1 MDNEMSMVIAAG
13 ALIMGLI
20 FGAVIQRSR
29 FCMAAVVSNM
39 VLMGDRRHLH
49 AWMVTM
55 LVAIAG
61 GFILE
66 FSGLVDISLTSY
78 RDSHINIIGTLFGGL
93 LFGIGAIFA
102 GGCIGRVLTQT
113 GEGNLGAL
121 LALLTLAFG
130 AMASYVGFVEPMR
143 LWMDQ
148 LVSYE
153 ASSGDASLSSLL
165 NLPLWVP
172 AMVITSLI
180 ILYLYRHRHHDI
192 SPRLLFA
199 GAVVG
204 LLVLAGWIL
213 TGWLA
218 VDEFTEMAPHS
229 LTFSGPIAS
238 SALWISIGNQP
249 ATLFGISLVA
259 GTLLGSFLS
268 AVLSR
273 TFRLT
278 PPNPASIGRILAGG
292 FMMGTGAI
300 CAGGCNIGQGV
311 TGLST
316 LSVESIFA
324 VAAIFSGMYV
334 GVKWL
339 QFSENHGYLWK
350 MPRLLHLHRPQQ
362 TPHQQQDAEQA
373 VS

>member
-1 MDNEMSMVIAAG
+1 MDNEISMILAAG
-13 ALIMGLI
+13 GLMI
-20 FGAVIQRSR
+20 GLLFGALIQRSR

-49 AWMVTM
+49 AWLATM
-55 LVAIAG
+55 LVAVAG

-66 FSGLVDISLTSY
+66 SSGLVDISLSSY
-78 RDSHINIIGTLFGGL
+78 RNAHINVAGTLFGGM

-130 AMASYVGFVEPMR
+130 ATASYVGFIEPVR

-148 LVSYE
+148 LVSYQ
-153 ASSGDASLSSLL
+153 ASSGDASISTLL
-165 NLPLWVP
+165 NLPIWVP
-172 AMVITSLI
+172 ATAITVLI
-180 ILYLYRHRHHDI
+180 ILYLYRHRDHDN

-199 GAVVG
+199 GAMVG
-204 LLVLAGWIL
+204 LLVLAGWLL

-218 VDEFTEMAPHS
+218 VDEFSEMAPQS
-229 LTFSGPIAS
+229 LTYSGPIAS
-238 SALWISIGNQP
+238 SALLLSIGNQP
-249 ATLFGISLVA
+249 ASLFGISMVT

-268 AVLSR
+268 AVLTH

-278 PPNPASIGRILAGG
+278 PPNPASIGRILVGG
-292 FMMGTGAI
+292 FMMGAGAI

-316 LSVESIFA
+316 LSIESVLA

-334 GVKWL
+334 GIKWL
-339 QFSENHGYLWK
+339 QFSENHGSLWK
-350 MPRLLHLHRPQQ
+350 IPRLLQLRQHE
-362 TPHQQQDAEQA
+362 QDAGQV

>member
-1 MDNEMSMVIAAG
+1 MDNGASMILGAG
-13 ALIMGLI
+13 GLI
-20 FGAVIQRSR
+20 IGILFGVIIQRSR

-49 AWMVTM
+49 AWLLTI
-55 LVAIAG
+55 LVAVSG

-66 FSGLVDISLTSY
+66 SSGLVDISLSSY
-78 RDSHINIIGTLFGGL
+78 RGAHINIVGTVFGGM

-130 AMASYVGFVEPMR
+130 ATASYVGFIEPMR

-148 LVSYE
+148 LVSYQ

-165 NLPLWVP
+165 NLPMWVP
-172 AMVITSLI
+172 AAAIAVLIT
-180 ILYLYRHRHHDI
+180 LYMYRHRNHDV
-192 SPRLLFA
+192 SPRLLIA
-199 GAVVG
+199 GVIVG
-204 LLVLAGWIL
+204 MLVLAGWVL

-218 VDEFTEMAPHS
+218 LDEFSEMAPHS

-238 SALWISIGNQP
+238 SALLLSIGNQP
-249 ATLFGISLVA
+249 ASMFGISLVA

-268 AVLSR
+268 AVLTR

-278 PPNPASIGRILAGG
+278 PPNPASIGRILVGG
-292 FMMGTGAI
+292 FMMGVGAI
-300 CAGGCNIGQGV
+300 FAGGCNIGQGV

-316 LSVESIFA
+316 LSVESILA
-324 VAAIFSGMYV
+324 VVAIFSGLYV

-339 QFSENHGYLWK
+339 QFSENNGSLWK
-350 MPRLLHLHRPQQ
+350 IPQLLSLH
-362 TPHQQQDAEQA
+362 HQQQNAGQV

>member
-1 MDNEMSMVIAAG
+1 MEFEMSTMIAAG
-13 ALIMGLI
+13 ALVMGLI

-39 VLMGDRRHLH
+39 VLMRDRRHLH
-49 AWMVTM
+49 AWLVTI
-55 LVAIAG
+55 LIAIAG

-66 FSGLVDISLTSY
+66 SSGLVDISLSTY
-78 RDSHINIIGTLFGGL
+78 RDGHINLAGTLFGGM

-102 GGCIGRVLTQT
+102 GGCVGRVLTQT

-130 AMASYVGFVEPMR
+130 ATASYVGFIEPMR

-165 NLPLWVP
+165 NLPMWVP
-172 AMVITSLI
+172 ATAISVLI
-180 ILYLYRHRHHDI
+180 IFYLYRHRYHDI
-192 SPRLLFA
+192 SPRLLIA
-199 GAVVG
+199 GAIVG
-204 LLVLAGWIL
+204 LLVLAGWLL
-213 TGWLA
+213 TGRFA
-218 VDEFTEMAPHS
+218 VDEFTQMAPHS
-229 LTFSGPIAS
+229 LTFSGPVAS
-238 SALWISIGNQP
+238 SALWLSIGNQP
-249 ATLFGISLVA
+249 ATLFGVSLVA

-268 AVLSR
+268 AVLSH

-292 FMMGTGAI
+292 FMMGSGAI

-311 TGLST
+311 TGFST

-350 MPRLLHLHRPQQ
+350 MPKLLHIR
-362 TPHQQQDAEQA
+362 HQQQDVGQV

>member
-1 MDNEMSMVIAAG
+1 MDNELNMTIVAG

-29 FCMAAVVSNM
+29 FCMAAVVSNL

-55 LVAIAG
+55 LIAIAG

-66 FSGLVDISLTSY
+66 FSGLVDISLSSY
-78 RDSHINIIGTLFGGL
+78 RDAHINIVGTLFGGM

-130 AMASYVGFVEPMR
+130 ATASYVGFIEPMR

-148 LVSYE
+148 LVSYQ
-153 ASSGDASLSSLL
+153 ASSGDASISTLL

-172 AMVITSLI
+172 ATVITLLI
-180 ILYLYRHRHHDI
+180 ALYLYRHRRHDI

-204 LLVLAGWIL
+204 LLVLAGWLL
-213 TGWLA
+213 TGWA
-218 VDEFTEMAPHS
+218 AADEFTEMAPHS

-238 SALWISIGNQP
+238 SSLLLTIGNMP
-249 ATLFGISLVA
+249 ASLFGVSLVA

-268 AVLSR
+268 AVLTR
-273 TFRLT
+273 TFRVT

-316 LSVESIFA
+316 LSIESVFAVVAIFA
-324 VAAIFSGMYV
+324 GMYV

-339 QFSENHGYLWK
+339 QYSENHGYLWK

-362 TPHQQQDAEQA
+362 GHQPRPDAEQV